1 MNNTNT
7 NKNPRP
13 NAIVAL
19 CIVSESEIIKI
30 LPNYSSEFESREEEF
45 KEFLYSLG
53 LDVYKPYLRQDAL
66 QHRNRLNEIV
76 VCSRWVGSERLDA
89 AWIDSGY
96 ASRAAI
102 DKASGSRLT
111 EDIYRARYETE
122 DAQLLLES
130 RDKYYVTTEED

>member
-1 MNNTNT
+1 MNNTNKKT
-7 NKNPRP
+7 RP

-19 CIVSESEIIKI
+19 CIVSESEIIKV
-30 LPNYSSEFESREEEF
+30 LPNYSSEFESKEDEF

-53 LDVYKPYLRQDAL
+53 LDVDKPYLRQDAL

-76 VCSRWVGSERLDA
+76 VCSRWVGSERLDE
-89 AWIDSGY
+89 AWVKSGY

-122 DAQLLLES
+122 DAQALLES
-130 RDKYYVTTEED
+130 RDKYYETTEEE

>member
-7 NKNPRP
+7 NKKPRP

-30 LPNYSSEFESREEEF
+30 LPNYSSEFESREQEF

-96 ASRAAI
+96 ASRAAV

-122 DAQLLLES
+122 DAQALLES